1 MKRLYV
7 AAVIAAV
14 LAASCVGSLFYQ
26 RTETNALVAGID
38 RLAAAY
44 DPTHP
49 EEAIVP
55 TEAFL
60 EEYDRRTAL
69 FPMFSRHN
77 TLTDVECE
85 LVSLPALLEKGEPL
99 DYAATLLRCRER
111 LCAYYR
117 LELPLLENIL

>member
-7 AAVIAAV
+7 AIAILV
-14 LAASCVGSLFYQ
+14 FLAAFCTASLWYQ
-26 RTETNALVAGID
+26 RTQTRALQAKID
-38 RLAAAY
+38 QLVEEFDPQNPLASLS
-44 DPTHP
+44 DT
-49 EEAIVP
+49 
-55 TEAFL
+55 TAFL

-69 FPMFSRHN
+69 FPVFSRHS

-85 LVSLPALLEKGEPL
+85 LVALPRMLEKGEPL

-111 LCAYYR
+111 LEAFYR

>member
-14 LAASCVGSLFYQ
+14 LAASCIGSLFYQ
-26 RTETNALVAGID
+26 RTQTSALVAGID
-38 RLAAAY
+38 HLAAAY
-44 DPTHP
+44 DPKHP
-49 EEAIVP
+49 EKAVAP
-55 TEAFL
+55 TKAFL

-85 LVSLPALLEKGEPL
+85 LVSLPVLLEKGEPL
-99 DYAATLLRCRER
+99 DYTATLLRCRER